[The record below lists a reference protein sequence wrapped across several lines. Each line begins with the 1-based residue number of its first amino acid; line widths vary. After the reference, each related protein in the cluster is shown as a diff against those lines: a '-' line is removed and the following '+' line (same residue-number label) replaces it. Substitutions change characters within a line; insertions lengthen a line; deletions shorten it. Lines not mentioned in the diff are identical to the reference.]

1 MAKEQD
7 NRLWRR
13 YQSGKKITRPPD
25 YSDPNVLLHA
35 CIRYFEWNEENP
47 LEVTKLMVVNNRLR
61 HPKVKKPR
69 PMTIQA
75 MCAFLGISR
84 RAWQM
89 WRDREDLAPVI
100 EKVEQIIFS
109 QKFEWAAV
117 GMFNSALIARELGLA
132 DKSELSGPDGGPIRT
147 EVTSARDILA
157 SKLASLAA
165 PRADEEGSVG
175 TDGESGG

>member
-1 MAKEQD
+1 MAKEQN

-35 CIRYFEWNEENP
+35 CIRYFEWNEQSP
-47 LEVTKLMVVNNRLR
+47 LEVTKLMVVDNQLR
-61 HPKVKKPR
+61 RPKVKKPR

-89 WRDREDLAPVI
+89 WRDREDLAPVV
-100 EKVEQIIFS
+100 EEVEQIIFS

-117 GMFNSALIARELGLA
+117 GMFNPSLIARELGLA
-132 DKSELSGPDGGPIRT
+132 DKSELSGPNGAPIRT
-147 EVTSARDILA
+147 EVSSARDILA
-157 SKLASLAA
+157 SKLSSLAA
-165 PRADEEGSVG
+165 
-175 TDGESGG
+175 TGEDAGDSGGPDGAAS